1 MAVDKLVDSTQL
13 DADLTSVANA
23 IRTKGGTS
31 GQLAFPAGFVQ
42 AIGDI
47 SGGGGGGNANV
58 SQDANGY
65 IVLDDDAPSGGGG
78 LTKESGSITL
88 TENTQ
93 YLTVTGLSGT
103 PKIVRVLIDSP
114 DTNIGDGTI
123 KGVAALYVYGVSV
136 GWSTNNSGTA
146 VGSSPGLIDLDS
158 SGNPVVHQDGSN
170 PPGYSVYATTT
181 GFVARPMP
189 NSNYS
194 WKTGYTYNWEAWI

>member
-1 MAVDKLVDSTQL
+1 MSVDKLVDSTQL
-13 DADLTSVANA
+13 NADLTSVANA

-31 GQLAFPAGFVQ
+31 AQMAFPAGFVSAVQ
-42 AIGDI
+42 AIPTG
-47 SGGGGGGNANV
+47 
-58 SQDANGY
+58 
-65 IVLDDDAPSGGGG
+65 GGGG

-103 PKIVRVLIDSP
+103 PKIVMVLIDSP
-114 DTNIGDGTI
+114 STSVADGTI
-123 KGVAALYVYGVSV
+123 KGVAALYVYGVSS
-136 GWSTNNSGTA
+136 GWSTNNAGTA
-146 VGSSPGLIDLDS
+146 VGSSAALIDLDS